1 MRNTQILYWRLDIVG
16 CIFTTL
22 GLYVVFMGHDL
33 LGKSVSHCCLLGD
46 IDNAGIHSGAAL
58 NYHTYSYIIN
68 NYNVNTF
75 YLADPDKSYIKLPVR
90 IASIISSEFFSYC
103 TADIFCTSDSLIAF
117 PIGSD

>member
-1 MRNTQILYWRLDIVG
+1 MRNTQIFYWRLDIVG
-16 CIFTTL
+16 CTITTL
-22 GLYVVFMGHDL
+22 GLCVVLVGHEL

-46 IDNAGIHSGAAL
+46 IANAGIHIGAAL
-58 NYHTYSYIIN
+58 NYDTYSYIIN

-90 IASIISSEFFSYC
+90 IASIISSEFLSYS

-117 PIGSD
+117 PCGSD